1 MYINLGQC
9 IKPVTMSKEF
19 PLWAN
24 RLLRAAANDI
34 RLAGREL
41 VLQVLGK
48 LGVNLLSD
56 GTSRNRTQ
64 EPELRKSTFAGS
76 PKNRVISWGR
86 VT

>member
-24 RLLRAAANDI
+24 RLVRAAANDI

-56 GTSRNRTQ
+56 GTKLAAAERRN
-64 EPELRKSTFAGS
+64 LSFACRHLQDPLKTG
-76 PKNRVISWGR
+76 
-86 VT
+86 